1 MVSDT
6 DASRLYTADEWAA
19 MSEHD
24 KELVAE
30 ARRRAVEAAGAEH
43 QRLVDSL
50 TAERFNQHKTRPS
63 W

>member
-1 MVSDT
+1 MSEDP
-6 DASRLYTADEWAA
+6 SHLYTADEWAA

-24 KELVAE
+24 REVVAE
-30 ARRRAVEAAGAEH
+30 DRRRAVEDARTEH

-50 TAERFNQHKTRPS
+50 TAERFNQHRTRPT